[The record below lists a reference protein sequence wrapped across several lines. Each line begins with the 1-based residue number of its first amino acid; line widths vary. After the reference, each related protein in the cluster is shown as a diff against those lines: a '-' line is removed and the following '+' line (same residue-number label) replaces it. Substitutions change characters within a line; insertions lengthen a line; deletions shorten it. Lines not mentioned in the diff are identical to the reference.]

1 MQIFEVLEVREYPY
15 FLTVDATEGETVR
28 DVLTDY
34 NSHKVYLLVD
44 HDTKKILSYNGPNSS
59 LKLQIFGG
67 ILASMLRKQLKLFY
81 RIYSLNIYSREDLE
95 FQEIL
100 DKPLGEGRARSI
112 DKSDFPDPT
121 TISTTGDLVIHNP
134 RLKKVIETINEYPL
148 PEHYKRIFAIIGGI
162 LYSEEDITELFLK
175 EEKVKKEFVKMGR
188 LNNGFTFFND
198 RNYSIRVIVKD
209 RAIQGIELF
218 TPDYEKYDSI
228 KLKVPVIP
236 EEKFSRPGKIESLIE
251 SFNIPEKI
259 PNEEKLNQGSNL
271 DQSKNN

>member
-1 MQIFEVLEVREYPY
+1 MQIFEVLELREFPY
-15 FLTVDATEGETVR
+15 FLTVKVTEGETVR
-28 DVLTDY
+28 DVLNDY

-44 HDTKKILSYNGPNSS
+44 HDTKKILTYNGPISS

-67 ILASMLRKQLKLFY
+67 ILASMLRKQLRLFY
-81 RIYSLNIYSREDLE
+81 RIYPLNIYSREDLE

-112 DKSDFPDPT
+112 EKSDFPDPT
-121 TISTTGDLVIHNP
+121 TTSTTGDLVIHNP
-134 RLKKVIETINEYPL
+134 RLKKVVETIKEYPL
-148 PEHYKRIFAIIGGI
+148 PEDYKRIFVIIGGI

-175 EEKVKKEFVKMGR
+175 EEKIKREFVKMGR

-198 RNYSIRVIVKD
+198 RNYSLRVIVKD

-236 EEKFSRPGKIESLIE
+236 EEKFNKPGKIDSLIE

-259 PNEEKLNQGSNL
+259 SDEKLNQGRNL
-271 DQSKNN
+271 DQSKTN

>member
-1 MQIFEVLEVREYPY
+1 MQIFEVLEVREFPY
-15 FLTVDATEGETVR
+15 FLTVEVTEGETVR
-28 DVLTDY
+28 DTLNDY

-44 HDTKKILSYNGPNSS
+44 HDTKKILTYNGPNSA

-67 ILASMLRKQLKLFY
+67 ILANMLRKQLKLFY
-81 RIYSLNIYSREDLE
+81 RIYPLNLYSKEDHE

-112 DKSDFPDPT
+112 EKSDFPDPAKT
-121 TISTTGDLVIHNP
+121 STTGDLVIHNP
-134 RLKKVIETINEYPL
+134 RLKKVVETIKEYPL
-148 PEHYKRIFAIIGGI
+148 PENYKRIFVIIGGI

-228 KLKVPVIP
+228 ELKVPVIP
-236 EEKFSRPGKIESLIE
+236 EEKFNRPGKIESLIQ
-251 SFNIPEKI
+251 SFNIPEEI
-259 PNEEKLNQGSNL
+259 PEEKLDQGSSL

>member
-1 MQIFEVLEVREYPY
+1 MQIFEVLELREFPY
-15 FLTVDATEGETVR
+15 FLTVEVTEGETVR
-28 DVLTDY
+28 DVLNDY
-34 NSHKVYLLVD
+34 NNHKVYLLID
-44 HDTKKILSYNGPNSS
+44 HDTKKILTYNGPISS

-67 ILASMLRKQLKLFY
+67 ILASMLRKQLRLFY
-81 RIYSLNIYSREDLE
+81 RVYPLNIYSRDDLE

-112 DKSDFPDPT
+112 EKSDFPDPT
-121 TISTTGDLVIHNP
+121 TASTTGDLVIHNP
-134 RLKKVIETINEYPL
+134 RLKKVVETIKEYPL
-148 PEHYKRIFAIIGGI
+148 PENFKRIFVIIGGI
-162 LYSEEDITELFLK
+162 LYSEEDIMELFLK
-175 EEKVKKEFVKMGR
+175 EEKVKREFVKMGR

-198 RNYSIRVIVKD
+198 RNYSLRVIVKD

-236 EEKFSRPGKIESLIE
+236 EEKFNRPGKIDSLIE

-259 PNEEKLNQGSNL
+259 PDEKLNQGRNL

>member
-1 MQIFEVLEVREYPY
+1 MQIFEVLELREFPY
-15 FLTVDATEGETVR
+15 FLTVEVTEGETVR
-28 DVLTDY
+28 DVLNDY
-34 NSHKVYLLVD
+34 NNHKVYILVD
-44 HDTKKILSYNGPNSS
+44 HDAKKILTYNGPISS

-67 ILASMLRKQLKLFY
+67 ILASMLRKQLRLFY
-81 RIYSLNIYSREDLE
+81 RIYPLNIYSREDLE

-112 DKSDFPDPT
+112 EKSDFPDPT
-121 TISTTGDLVIHNP
+121 TASTTGDLVIHNP
-134 RLKKVIETINEYPL
+134 RLKKVVETIKEYPL
-148 PEHYKRIFAIIGGI
+148 PEDYKRIFVIIGGI

-175 EEKVKKEFVKMGR
+175 EEKVKRELVKMGR

-198 RNYSIRVIVKD
+198 RNYSLRIIVKD

-218 TPDYEKYDSI
+218 IPDYEKYDSI
-228 KLKVPVIP
+228 ELKVPVIP
-236 EEKFSRPGKIESLIE
+236 EEKFNKPGKIDSLIA

-259 PNEEKLNQGSNL
+259 SDEKLDQSSNL

>member
-1 MQIFEVLEVREYPY
+1 MQIFEVLELREFPY
-15 FLTVDATEGETVR
+15 FLTVEVTEGETVR
-28 DVLTDY
+28 DVLNDY

-44 HDTKKILSYNGPNSS
+44 HDTKKILTYNGPISS

-67 ILASMLRKQLKLFY
+67 ILASMLRKQLRLFY
-81 RIYSLNIYSREDLE
+81 RVYPLNIYSREDLE

-112 DKSDFPDPT
+112 EKSDFPDPT
-121 TISTTGDLVIHNP
+121 TASTTGDLVIHNP
-134 RLKKVIETINEYPL
+134 RLKKVVETIKAYPL
-148 PEHYKRIFAIIGGI
+148 PEDYKRIFVIIGGI

-175 EEKVKKEFVKMGR
+175 EEKVKREFVKMGR

-198 RNYSIRVIVKD
+198 RNYSLRVIVKD

-218 TPDYEKYDSI
+218 IPEYEKYDSI

-236 EEKFSRPGKIESLIE
+236 EEKFNRPGKIDSLIE

-259 PNEEKLNQGSNL
+259 SDEKLNQGRNL